1 MHNAAAPS
9 RWTTQFKYSLASIAM
24 VAPGTAMLVILR
36 VHGIAPGV
44 AHVLFAV
51 VAALMVTGLWYTFG
65 NISKPP
71 PAEPMTK
78 RESAILWPL
87 AAVTAI
93 ILAVNFY
100 QVAASL
106 SASSI
111 FSAQHQ

>member
-1 MHNAAAPS
+1 MA
-9 RWTTQFKYSLASIAM
+9 T
-24 VAPGTAMLVILR
+24 VAPGTALLIVLR
-36 VHGIAPGV
+36 VHGIAPAA

-51 VAALMVTGLWYTFG
+51 VAVLAVLGLGYTFG
-65 NISKPP
+65 NISRPP
-71 PAEPMTK
+71 GEPMTK

-93 ILAVNFY
+93 ILAINFY
-100 QVAASL
+100 QVAVSL